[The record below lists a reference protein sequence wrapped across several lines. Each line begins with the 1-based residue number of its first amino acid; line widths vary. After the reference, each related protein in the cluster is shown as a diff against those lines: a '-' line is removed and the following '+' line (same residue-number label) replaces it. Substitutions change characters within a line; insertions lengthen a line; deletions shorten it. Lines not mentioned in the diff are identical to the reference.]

1 MRRNES
7 QADERSAKKRTR
19 SRQAAVHDDDAE
31 AARASPRRSRASAGS
46 CSRSR
51 QGSKHSTSCLY
62 KKDHPHRRQEL
73 RDAESTRTFFSSL
86 INKKQQEFRGNA
98 DLIDDSLGTKK
109 EAVSSLITRGNLS
122 PEQYYKQSSL
132 KLGLL
137 SQNVHIRLFKDDFA
151 IMNDKNPNYDRPG
164 GVWSFVAASN
174 IRLDL
179 TT

>member
-1 MRRNES
+1 
-7 QADERSAKKRTR
+7 
-19 SRQAAVHDDDAE
+19 
-31 AARASPRRSRASAGS
+31 
-46 CSRSR
+46 
-51 QGSKHSTSCLY
+51 
-62 KKDHPHRRQEL
+62 
-73 RDAESTRTFFSSL
+73 L

-98 DLIDDSLGTKK
+98 DLIDDSLSTKK

-132 KLGLL
+132 KLGLS

-164 GVWSFVAASN
+164 GVWSFVAASD

-179 TT
+179 TTQPFDNHIQLEIGQACIKEANRLHRDVLVLDEPTRLSVTLWSINSPTIKDSEIEVQASLGGRPIFVYDPIFVN